1 MEFMSQGVPVVAS
14 RTAIDTYYFSDETVC
29 FFKSGDD
36 QAMAEALLKVIEN
49 PDLRASL
56 SQNGIDY
63 AARNNWDSQKGEYL
77 SLVDSMCAEKFEFSA
92 SAQND
97 SGTRVSRRPKA
108 VCIIDENLP
117 VPRDTRVWRE
127 ARALTEAGYKVSVI
141 CPRGR
146 GCELARETLEGIEI
160 YRHFVF
166 EGHGRASY
174 LVEYLGALVAE
185 FFLALRIYAVAP
197 FQVLQACNPP
207 DTIFLIAWFFK
218 LFGVRFV
225 FDQHDPAPELY
236 VAKFGRKGLFYR
248 LALVAERLSYYTANV
263 VITTNDTCREIALT
277 RGGVSPERSFVV
289 RGSPDLENF
298 RLPRPQPDLKQGRKH
313 LVVYVGIMG
322 FQDGLDLLLDSIE
335 YLVMQKGRRDTFFAL
350 IGPGPEQPRLKSV
363 AAARGLDEWV
373 KFTGGLYG
381 ADLLAY
387 LATAD
392 VAVAPD
398 PCNDFNDKLT
408 MIKNLE
414 YQASGLPV
422 VLYDLV
428 EGRRSAEGSALFA
441 KRNDP
446 IDFGEQ
452 IEELLNSES
461 LRCRLGAH
469 GRQRIEGGLNWS
481 VDKQV
486 LLKAYEAA
494 LQVVM

>member
-1 MEFMSQGVPVVAS
+1 M
-14 RTAIDTYYFSDETVC
+14 
-29 FFKSGDD
+29 
-36 QAMAEALLKVIEN
+36 
-49 PDLRASL
+49 
-56 SQNGIDY
+56 
-63 AARNNWDSQKGEYL
+63 
-77 SLVDSMCAEKFEFSA
+77 
-92 SAQND
+92 
-97 SGTRVSRRPKA
+97 
-108 VCIIDENLP
+108 
-117 VPRDTRVWRE
+117 
-127 ARALTEAGYKVSVI
+127 
-141 CPRGR
+141 
-146 GCELARETLEGIEI
+146 
-160 YRHFVF
+160 
-166 EGHGRASY
+166 
-174 LVEYLGALVAE
+174 EYLGALASE
-185 FFLALRIYAVAP
+185 FFLAFRIYAAAP

-218 LFGVRFV
+218 LFGVRFI

-236 VAKFGRKGLFYR
+236 VAKFGRKGFFYR
-248 LALVAERLSYYTANV
+248 LAILAERLSYRTANV

-277 RGGVSPERSFVV
+277 RGGVPPECAFVV
-289 RGSPDLENF
+289 RGSPELERF
-298 RLPRPQPDLKQGRKH
+298 TLPAPQPDLKQGRTY

-335 YLVMQKGRRDTFFAL
+335 YLVMKKGRRDTSFAL

-414 YQASGLPV
+414 YQASGLPI
-422 VLYDLV
+422 VLYDLI

-452 IEELLNSES
+452 IEKLLDSES
-461 LRCRLGAH
+461 LRSRLGAH
-469 GRQRIEGGLNWS
+469 GRKRIEGGMNWS

-486 LLKAYEAA
+486 LWKAYEAA
-494 LQVVM
+494 LQAGADPVAEEVYTRRA

>member
-1 MEFMSQGVPVVAS
+1 
-14 RTAIDTYYFSDETVC
+14 
-29 FFKSGDD
+29 
-36 QAMAEALLKVIEN
+36 
-49 PDLRASL
+49 
-56 SQNGIDY
+56 
-63 AARNNWDSQKGEYL
+63 
-77 SLVDSMCAEKFEFSA
+77 
-92 SAQND
+92 
-97 SGTRVSRRPKA
+97 
-108 VCIIDENLP
+108 
-117 VPRDTRVWRE
+117 
-127 ARALTEAGYKVSVI
+127 
-141 CPRGR
+141 
-146 GCELARETLEGIEI
+146 
-160 YRHFVF
+160 
-166 EGHGRASY
+166 
-174 LVEYLGALVAE
+174 
-185 FFLALRIYAVAP
+185 
-197 FQVLQACNPP
+197 VLQACNPP